1 MDHGNFL
8 TDTFNILMDH
18 GNLGLGIQSQGFDF
32 PMDRGNLLM
41 DQSNIDLG
49 RQVAV
54 EQVDLLIRQGLG
66 LLLSKAVFRQV
77 FDESMGVKGNGFA
90 HEEILMNCL
99 PPMQSFYPDSA
110 WGLSS

>member
-1 MDHGNFL
+1 
-8 TDTFNILMDH
+8 
-18 GNLGLGIQSQGFDF
+18 
-32 PMDRGNLLM
+32 MDRGNLLM
-41 DQSNIDLG
+41 NQSNIDLG

-90 HEEILMNCL
+90 HEKILMNCL
-99 PPMQSFYPDSA
+99 PLMQSFCPDSA